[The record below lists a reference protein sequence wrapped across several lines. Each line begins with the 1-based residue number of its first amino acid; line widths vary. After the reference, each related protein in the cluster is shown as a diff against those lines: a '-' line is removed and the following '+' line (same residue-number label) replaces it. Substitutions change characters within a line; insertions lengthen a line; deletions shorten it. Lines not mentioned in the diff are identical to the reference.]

1 MALLNKLLGKD
12 EREENLKKEI
22 KSLEFRKESVLASIH
37 SEIKQLKSEQRAIFL
52 DAGKYAYETWCENK
66 TQADLTTYWNQ
77 VQELDDKIA
86 AQKAKKKEM
95 TERYDEEIQLIAS
108 NLNIAV
114 SSNAPAVPSD
124 SDSTS
129 ASCPNC
135 GMAIADGDIFCQGCG
150 TKLQ

>member
-52 DAGKYAYETWCENK
+52 EAGKYAYEIWCENN

-77 VQELDDKIA
+77 VQDLDGKIA

-95 TERYDEEIQLIAS
+95 SDRYDEEIQLIAS

-124 SDSTS
+124 SAS

>member
-37 SEIKQLKSEQRAIFL
+37 SEIKQLMSEQRTIFL

-77 VQELDDKIA
+77 VQELDGKIA

-95 TERYDEEIQLIAS
+95 
-108 NLNIAV
+108 NFF
-114 SSNAPAVPSD
+114 APFVKFLP
-124 SDSTS
+124 
-129 ASCPNC
+129 
-135 GMAIADGDIFCQGCG
+135 QVVR
-150 TKLQ
+150 KKKE

>member
-1 MALLNKLLGKD
+1 MALLNKILGKD

-22 KSLEFRKESVLASIH
+22 NSLEFRKESVLASIN
-37 SEIKQLKSEQRAIFL
+37 SEIVNLQSEQRTLFL

-77 VQELDDKIA
+77 AQELDEKIA
-86 AQKAKKKEM
+86 VQKAKKKEM
-95 TERYDEEIQLIAS
+95 SDRYDEEIRLIAS
-108 NLNIAV
+108 NLNMTV
-114 SSNAPAVPSD
+114 NNNAPAVPSD
-124 SDSTS
+124 PDS

>member
-66 TQADLTTYWNQ
+66 AQADLTTYWNQ
-77 VQELDDKIA
+77 VQELDGKIA

-108 NLNIAV
+108 NLNVAV
-114 SSNAPAVPSD
+114 NSGAPAV
-124 SDSTS
+124 S
-129 ASCPNC
+129 ADPDAPTCPNC
-135 GMAIADGDIFCQGCG
+135 GAPIAEGDIFCQGCG

>member
-37 SEIKQLKSEQRAIFL
+37 GEIKQLKSEQKTIFL
-52 DAGKYAYETWCENK
+52 EAGKYAYETWCENK

-77 VQELDDKIA
+77 AQELDEKIA
-86 AQKAKKKEM
+86 MQKAKKKEM
-95 TERYDEEIQLIAS
+95 SDRYDEEIQLIAS
-108 NLNIAV
+108 NLNMTV
-114 SSNAPAVPSD
+114 NNNAPAVPSD
-124 SDSTS
+124 PDSV
-129 ASCPNC
+129 SCPNC

>member
-1 MALLNKLLGKD
+1 MALLNKILGKD
-12 EREENLKKEI
+12 DREEKLKKEI

-37 SEIKQLKSEQRAIFL
+37 SEIKQLKSEQKMIFF
-52 DAGKYAYETWCENK
+52 DAGKYAYETWCNNE

-77 VQELDDKIA
+77 VQGLDDKIA
-86 AQKAKKKEM
+86 AQKAKMKEM
-95 TERYDEEIQLIAS
+95 ADRYDEEIQLIAS
-108 NLNIAV
+108 NLNMEG
-114 SSNAPAVPSD
+114 SNNAPAVSSD
-124 SDSTS
+124 S

>member
-37 SEIKQLKSEQRAIFL
+37 GEIKQLKSEQKTIFL
-52 DAGKYAYETWCENK
+52 EAGKYAYKTWCENK

-77 VQELDDKIA
+77 AQELDEKIA
-86 AQKAKKKEM
+86 MQKAKKKEM
-95 TERYDEEIQLIAS
+95 SDRYDEEIQLIAS
-108 NLNIAV
+108 NLNMTV
-114 SSNAPAVPSD
+114 NNNAPAVPSD
-124 SDSTS
+124 PDSV
-129 ASCPNC
+129 SCPNC

-150 TKLQ
+150 TKLH